1 MVRIGDSVEAH
12 QVDHIQLT
20 NLDEPDLTAESGIL
34 SLPAGKR
41 SAKSLMPL
49 ALAVNNSIMVK
60 NSTTYSM

>member
-20 NLDEPDLTAESGIL
+20 NLDEPNLTAESGIL
-34 SLPAGKR
+34 SLPDGKR
-41 SAKSLMPL
+41 SAKSWMPL

-60 NSTTYSM
+60 STTTYSM